1 MWKYVAAHYKDKDY
15 IAAYEIMSEP
25 RDQTLSSKQV
35 AAVYRAGCETVQ
47 AVDPATPCM
56 IGSRS
61 YYKLYA
67 FDDDTFLEGMS
78 NIIYTFDYFNPD
90 KYVFNDGI
98 STYPGSYKCGDLY
111 KGWVPQCCPN
121 GNRNLMVDFN
131 EKWHVDNFMK
141 FIVSFRDKHNVP
153 VFMN

>member
-35 AAVYRAGCETVQ
+35 AAVYRGGCETVQ

-90 KYVFNDGI
+90 KYVFNNGI
-98 STYPGSYKCGDLY
+98 STYPS
-111 KGWVPQCCPN
+111 
-121 GNRNLMVDFN
+121 
-131 EKWHVDNFMK
+131 
-141 FIVSFRDKHNVP
+141 S
-153 VFMN
+153 